1 MNLIFLDSEGTIR
14 TRGKILSNI
23 DEIFNQYEQNDLVPI
38 LATGLPK
45 HLILNH
51 YKNVYD
57 FKYLIS
63 SNGALITNSFNE
75 VLYYEPIKTNILE
88 FLVEERKNYRF
99 HIKATVYGEEYTTNI
114 NYVDEHTHYLTFDE
128 IKTLKDYSQVYIK
141 VDLNLS
147 DEEKLE
153 IINNFDNSNL
163 SKKDKRKYLKLLENK
178 NVDDIYKFIAYINL
192 IPLREKVKKIEGI
205 VIGNESENFYNFDIE
220 NEDTWLSINA
230 SGVSKYSA
238 IKFLSNYL
246 KVDLTNTIFVGNDL
260 NDQEALLNCPFSIS
274 VLGKKRKINVSNG
287 LNIKERN
294 VEFVLY
300 YLLAYLKSGFS
311 VNEFKK
317 DIFNTDLNI
326 PLIARLSDCKESI
339 SNIRFGARGV
349 VFNEDNEVVLFYK
362 ERIGEI
368 KLPGGGLEANEKPV
382 DAFRREIMEETGY
395 SISDIKL
402 VGYTLERKRRNNFK
416 QFSFVFTAKTASN
429 DIAKPTEEEQLDLG
443 RKITYSKAVAAM
455 KFEHALSELK
465 NLESLDL
472 YHEKF
477 IVKRDKKIFN
487 YVTKRA
493 KL

>member
-14 TRGKILSNI
+14 SRGKILSNI

-75 VLYYEPIKTNILE
+75 VLYYEPIKTNILD
-88 FLVEERKNYRF
+88 FLVEERKNYNF
-99 HIKATVYGEEYTTNI
+99 HLKATIYGEEYTTNKE
-114 NYVDEHTHYLTFDE
+114 YVDEHTHYLTFDE
-128 IKTLKDYSQVYIK
+128 IKTLKDYAQVYIK
-141 VDLNLS
+141 VDLNLTY
-147 DEEKLE
+147 DKKLE
-153 IINNFDNSNL
+153 TINNFDDSNL
-163 SKKDKRKYLKLLENK
+163 SKKDKRKYLKLLESK
-178 NVDDIYKFIAYINL
+178 NVDNIYKFIAYSNL
-192 IPLREKVKKIEGI
+192 IPLREKLKKFDGV

-220 NEDTWLSINA
+220 NEDTWISIN
-230 SGVSKYSA
+230 SVGVSKYSA
-238 IKFLSNYL
+238 VKFLSSYL
-246 KVDLTNTIFVGNDL
+246 NINLTNTIFVGNDL

-274 VLGKKRKINVSNG
+274 VSSKKRKINILNVV
-287 LNIKERN
+287 NIKERN

-300 YLLAYLKSGFS
+300 YLLSYLKSGLS
-311 VNEFKK
+311 LSDFKK
-317 DIFNTDLNI
+317 DIISIDLNI

-349 VFNEDNEVVLFYK
+349 VFNEDNEVVLFFK

-368 KLPGGGLEANEKPV
+368 KLPGGGIEVNEKPV
-382 DAFRREIMEETGY
+382 DAFRREIMEEIGY
-395 SISDIKL
+395 SISNIKL
-402 VGYTLERKRRNNFK
+402 VGYTIERKRRNNFK

-455 KFEHALSELK
+455 KFEYALSELK
-465 NLESLDL
+465 NLESIDL